1 MVGGV
6 RLVNLSL
13 VLAVLSG
20 SIVVMQQHVLQHAVL
35 YYAVLCHTTLGYH
48 LRIYLQRFVS
58 GSTSTCDRKLCESH
72 TSAEEC
78 K

>member
-20 SIVVMQQHVLQHAVL
+20 SIVVMQQHMS
-35 YYAVLCHTTLGYH
+35 YNTLCYTTLYCAILH
-48 LRIYLQRFVS
+48 SVII
-58 GSTSTCDRKLCESH
+58 
-72 TSAEEC
+72 
-78 K
+78 